1 MEPNMD
7 GVSGR
12 LVGLGPPP
20 YIVETLRSVG
30 HLGAEGLYLTVG
42 GIKCVLLFQCA
53 ATELCVAPRGSTLNP
68 VCSALTVFHLMMLH
82 EVTQTDTCSLH
93 SVFTDLVL

>member
-1 MEPNMD
+1 MD

-20 YIVETLRSVG
+20 HIVETLRSVG

-42 GIKCVLLFQCA
+42 GIKSLLLFRGT
-53 ATELCVAPRGSTLNP
+53 ATKLCVAPRGSTLN
-68 VCSALTVFHLMMLH
+68 
-82 EVTQTDTCSLH
+82 
-93 SVFTDLVL
+93 SVFCTQKAECVSLNDVA